1 MSRFVQPVTLAG
13 AHWVSLE
20 PLGANHIPE
29 MAWVSRMAV
38 MQDADEGVTYV
49 IRRRTDDS
57 EPTTLAGSHTARCHT
72 ARWPRLALDTGE
84 C

>member
-29 MAWVSRMAV
+29 IALAA
-38 MQDADEGVTYV
+38 ADGVT
-49 IRRRTDDS
+49 
-57 EPTTLAGSHTARCHT
+57 
-72 ARWPRLALDTGE
+72 
-84 C
+84 